1 MTVNDSRRRPLRTG
15 LALFAGFAVIVV
27 LSTVTD
33 PPAERRSRPDPAA
46 GGL

>member
-1 MTVNDSRRRPLRTG
+1 MTVNGSRRRPLRTG

-33 PPAERRSRPDPAA
+33 PRPKDVRGLIRPPA
-46 GGL
+46 G